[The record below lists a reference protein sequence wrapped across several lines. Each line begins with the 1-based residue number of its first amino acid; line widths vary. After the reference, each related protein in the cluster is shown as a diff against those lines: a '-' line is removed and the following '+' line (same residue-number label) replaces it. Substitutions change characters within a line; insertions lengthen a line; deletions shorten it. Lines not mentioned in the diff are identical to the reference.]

1 MRKILTIFALALTF
15 VGADAQ
21 ETKILKDLVGNEIK
35 LKGEAKSI
43 AALWHA
49 NNQMILMLGG
59 MDKVV
64 VTTDPIK
71 KNVWFN
77 LVYPNLKNIPAALN
91 NNDIQIEEVIK
102 LNPDITIV
110 SNKNHLEQLSKQGIT
125 AAYLS
130 FTNYDEMRDSILLT
144 ANLIGGDAIKRAK
157 EFDEYINEKIS
168 LIKSKTDGLSKRPT
182 VLHIVNGS
190 NFLKVDGPNTI
201 IDEWIKIAGGENA
214 VKKSGNMIEITSE
227 EILATDPDIVIIGG
241 KNGEKSVSEFYKQP
255 MFSGLKAVQN
265 KQIYAN
271 PNGIFS
277 WDRYGAEGA
286 LQILW
291 AAKTIHPEIFG
302 DIDLRAEA
310 KKFYKKFFDFEL
322 SDEQFELI
330 LKGLDPK

>member
-1 MRKILTIFALALTF
+1 MKKILMFLVLFFAQICTF
-15 VGADAQ
+15 AQ
-21 ETKILKDLVGNEIK
+21 ESIVLKDLLGNDIK
-35 LKGEAKSI
+35 LNGEAKSI

-49 NNQMILMLGG
+49 NNQIILMLGG

-64 VTTDPIK
+64 LTTDPIK

-77 LVYPNLKNIPAALN
+77 LVYPNLKNIPSAFN

-110 SNKNHLEQLSKQGIT
+110 SNKNYLEQLKKQGIK

-144 ANLIGGDAIKRAK
+144 ANLVGGDALKRAK
-157 EFDEYINEKIS
+157 IFDEYINEKIS
-168 LIKSKTDGLSKRPT
+168 FVKSKTDKLRKRPK
-182 VLHIVNGS
+182 VLHVANGS
-190 NFLKVDGPNTI
+190 NFLKVDGANTI
-201 IDEWIKIAGGENA
+201 IDEWIKIAGGEN
-214 VKKSGNMIEITSE
+214 VIKKSGNMIEITSE
-227 EILATDPDIVIIGG
+227 EILADDPDIVIIGD
-241 KNGEKSVSEFYKQP
+241 KNGQKSVEEFYKDQR
-255 MFSGLKAVQN
+255 FSGLKAVKN
-265 KQIYAN
+265 KQVYAN

-302 DIDLRAEA
+302 DINLLDEA
-310 KKFYKKFFDFEL
+310 KKFYKKFFDFDL

-330 LKGLDPK
+330 IKGLDPK

>member
-1 MRKILTIFALALTF
+1 MKMRKILVVLALALVF
-15 VGADAQ
+15 VGAQ
-21 ETKILKDLVGNEIK
+21 ETKILKDLAGNEIK

-49 NNQMILMLGG
+49 NNQIILMLGG

-64 VTTDPIK
+64 ATTEPIK

-77 LVYPNLKNIPAALN
+77 LVYPNLKNIPTALN
-91 NNDIQIEEVIK
+91 NNDMQIEEIIK
-102 LNPDITIV
+102 LDPDITIV
-110 SNKNHLEQLSKQGIT
+110 SNKNYVEQLNKQGLE
-125 AAYLS
+125 AAYLP
-130 FTNYDEMRDSILLT
+130 FRNYDEMRDSVLLT
-144 ANLIGGDAIKRAK
+144 ARLIGGDAEDRAR
-157 EFDEYINEKIS
+157 EFDEYINEKIA
-168 LIKSKTDGLSKRPT
+168 LVKSRTDELSSRPK

-190 NFLKVDGPNTI
+190 NFLKVDGKDSI
-201 IDEWIKIAGGENA
+201 IDEWIKIAGGEN
-214 VKKSGNMIEITSE
+214 VVTKSGNMIEITSE
-227 EILATDPDIVIIGG
+227 EILALDPDIVIIGG
-241 KNGEKSVSEFYKQP
+241 KNGEKSVREFYKQP
-255 MFSGLKAVQN
+255 MFSGLKAVTN

-291 AAKTIHPEIFG
+291 AAKTLHPEIFG
-302 DIDLRAEA
+302 DINLLDET
-310 KKFYKKFFDFEL
+310 KKFYKKFFNFEL